1 MHERGTIA
9 KDGECGKMSVGEN
22 IKRIRKE
29 RHLSQRELGEKLGI
43 SQQMVGQ
50 YENNPTP
57 PKLETIQK
65 IASALDVPV
74 YILDD
79 RIKYTTNHEKLSQI
93 FNSTD
98 SVDVAAVESLLA
110 KIQDDYEK
118 GMFEQNSG
126 QYLTFY
132 KSMKEWLESEVEE

>member
-1 MHERGTIA
+1 MLDGRTVAENG
-9 KDGECGKMSVGEN
+9 KDGRMSVGEN

-57 PKLETIQK
+57 PKLETVQK
-65 IASALDVPV
+65 IATALDVPV

-98 SVDVAAVESLLA
+98 SVDVTAVESLLA

-118 GMFEQNSG
+118 GMFEKNSG

-132 KSMKEWLESEVEE
+132 KSMKEWLESEAEE

>member
-1 MHERGTIA
+1 MTI
-9 KDGECGKMSVGEN
+9 GEN
-22 IKRIRKE
+22 IKKIRLEKGWTQE
-29 RHLSQRELGEKLGI
+29 QLGKLLNI
-43 SQQMVGQ
+43 SQAMVAK
-50 YENNPTP
+50 YENNKRN
-57 PKLETIQK
+57 PKLETLQK
-65 IASALDVPV
+65 ISTALDVPV

-132 KSMKEWLESEVEE
+132 KSMKKWLESEVE

>member
-1 MHERGTIA
+1 MTI
-9 KDGECGKMSVGEN
+9 GEN
-22 IKRIRKE
+22 IKKFR
-29 RHLSQRELGEKLGI
+29 LEKGWTQEQFGKLLNI
-43 SQQMVGQ
+43 SQAMVAQ
-50 YENNPTP
+50 YENNKRN

-65 IASALDVPV
+65 ISTALDVPV

-132 KSMKEWLESEVEE
+132 KSMKEWLESEAEE